1 MRACLERPRTLVP
14 TNPSIVGY
22 DHLFAMTSVKNR
34 TPTTSLPGLLSNF
47 VSHFRRAIQ
56 QEMEAMRERRGS
68 FEVVLT
74 DGQRTVL
81 DEPAS
86 GVAYTFRA
94 LSLDEK
100 LVVGLECTL
109 RTSDSEVLVRIDRI
123 DGSDVTLWSERPV
136 VLTDRR
142 AVRDLS
148 MVSGDK
154 LLKVLEDRPHRF
166 AVGGRDAVR
175 QARRTF
181 EPRNDQGHGSLDAS
195 QRAAV
200 SSARTAIIVRVGT
213 ARHRRRRPSPTSSAN
228 CWHSGC
234 GFSSCP
240 RPMPHWIRRS
250 RRSRRT
256 LRWARRFT
264 PGQW

>member
-1 MRACLERPRTLVP
+1 
-14 TNPSIVGY
+14 
-22 DHLFAMTSVKNR
+22 MTSVKSQ

-109 RTSDSEVLVRIDRI
+109 RASGSEELDQNSRFRSFPLSACRVLRSNPV
-123 DGSDVTLWSERPV
+123 GLQTGYNER
-136 VLTDRR
+136 
-142 AVRDLS
+142 
-148 MVSGDK
+148 
-154 LLKVLEDRPHRF
+154 
-166 AVGGRDAVR
+166 
-175 QARRTF
+175 Q
-181 EPRNDQGHGSLDAS
+181 
-195 QRAAV
+195 
-200 SSARTAIIVRVGT
+200 
-213 ARHRRRRPSPTSSAN
+213 
-228 CWHSGC
+228 
-234 GFSSCP
+234 
-240 RPMPHWIRRS
+240 
-250 RRSRRT
+250 
-256 LRWARRFT
+256 
-264 PGQW
+264 